1 MVREQPA
8 MKRPAHRPL
17 QAAVIGDASPPPEVA
32 QAAEQLGRRL
42 ARLGITVITGGLGGV
57 MEAVSRG
64 ARQAGGLVVGIVPS
78 SRLEEANP
86 WCTVVLPTGLGHA
99 RNVLTALAGDLVIAL
114 GGGAGTLSEICFAWI
129 HGRPILLWEG
139 SGGWTDRLEGAPL
152 DSRASST
159 IHRCRSLD
167 EIERVIR
174 ELFGDAPSASL

>member
-8 MKRPAHRPL
+8 MKRPADRPL
-17 QAAVIGDASPPPEVA
+17 QAAVIGDANPPPEVA